1 MGLRSGLD
9 TSEQKKFK
17 LMPGILQQF
26 LGCAD
31 LLYPLLAACML
42 PSETFEIGKRLLTLS
57 LPKPIHNSTE
67 FGKTYELF
75 TFGDIHCIANSL
87 DKILLK

>member
-1 MGLRSGLD
+1 
-9 TSEQKKFK
+9 
-17 LMPGILQQF
+17 
-26 LGCAD
+26 
-31 LLYPLLAACML
+31 ML

-75 TFGDIHCIANSL
+75 TFGDIHCIANSFG
-87 DKILLK
+87 KILLK